1 MSSVDVRTYDSFFF
15 FPFLSLFCSSNAA
28 ATLLHDD
35 PAAGKKRRRKRKKL
49 KRARNWVNLL
59 TFALSAVCVCYS
71 HLSSASHNDA
81 RDYEQRGKERPSI
94 RDAFVIYARRLRST
108 VKARRERRLTLC
120 ITMMNESC
128 RIDSRSSRSGRQQQ
142 TEAAI
147 LSICL
152 IFNTLCFVFFGG
164 GMKRRRRRKKRVL
177 PMPKR

>member
-1 MSSVDVRTYDSFFF
+1 MPPRLFFTT
-15 FPFLSLFCSSNAA
+15 N
-28 ATLLHDD
+28 
-35 PAAGKKRRRKRKKL
+35 PAAGKERRRRRKQKL

-71 HLSSASHNDA
+71 HSSSASHNDA

-128 RIDSRSSRSGRQQQ
+128 RIDSRSNSSSSRQRQRFFLF
-142 TEAAI
+142 ASFSI
-147 LSICL
+147 LS
-152 IFNTLCFVFFGG
+152 VFFLWVGG
-164 GMKRRRRRKKRVL
+164 EWGWGEEKAEEKETCFANAKEM
-177 PMPKR
+177 MTD